1 MGGIKVAA
9 FRGRPTLD
17 QWRAGMSRTF
27 VIVAGVFLLG
37 PSPSA
42 PIPEEAPRAAA
53 FPVAGTTRGDING
66 DGVTTALDAL
76 GILAAVVGRTLPE
89 GFTAYPNGDVNCDE
103 SLTALDALITLS
115 AVVGKDVSAFCY
127 GEALIASV
135 EVQPDTVALAVG
147 AQIQLTAT
155 VKDGN
160 DSTVTDASV
169 SWTSSDTAVATVSDS
184 GLVAAVGT
192 GLVTISA
199 TTGGVSGTATLGVT
213 TGGTSRRWVGGAT
226 GAATDWSSAYNWV
239 PAGAPSMADSMVV
252 PGGAAQMPMLTADAQ
267 VSWVE
272 VESGGTLDLGA
283 FQLTATGGVRS
294 AGEVKGSGVLVLA
307 GAQASLEGTVPSV
320 RVTSTTTLA
329 GETTVGGVLQI
340 VGGLWR
346 QAGKLLR
353 VIVN

>member
-1 MGGIKVAA
+1 
-9 FRGRPTLD
+9 
-17 QWRAGMSRTF
+17 MSRAF
-27 VIVAGVFLLG
+27 VVVAGVFLMGSSASG
-37 PSPSA
+37 PIAGERLP
-42 PIPEEAPRAAA
+42 AAA
-53 FPVAGTTRGDING
+53 LPVAGTTRGDINS

-76 GILAAVVGRTLPE
+76 GILAAGVGRPLPE

-103 SLTALDALITLS
+103 VLTALDALITLS
-115 AVVGKDVSAFCY
+115 AVVGKDVSSFCY

-135 EVQPDTVALAVG
+135 AVQPDTVALAVG

-169 SWTSSDTAVATVSDS
+169 SWTSSDTAVATVSNG

-192 GLVTISA
+192 GLLTISA
-199 TTGGVSGTATLGVT
+199 TAGGVSGTAVMGVT
-213 TGGTSRRWVGGAT
+213 SAGISRRWVGGAT
-226 GAATDWSSAYNWV
+226 GSTTDWSSAYNWV
-239 PAGAPSMADSMVV
+239 PAGGPSSADSIVV
-252 PGGAAQMPMLTADAQ
+252 PGGAAQMPVLTADAQ
-267 VSWVE
+267 VSWLE

-283 FQLTATGGVRS
+283 FQLTVAGGVRS

-307 GAQASLEGTVPSV
+307 GAQARLEGTVPSV

-329 GETTVGGVLQI
+329 GETTVGGVLEI
-340 VGGLWR
+340 LGGLLQ